1 MSGRLHQLSL
11 AALTAVALSVC
22 AALAADAPTVSAEV
36 DRKRI
41 GTEDT
46 LVLTVRIEGDGAK
59 RVGAPTLADMD
70 DFRVLRGPSVS
81 SQFQWVNGRSR
92 SFRTFTYVL
101 QPLRQ
106 GALEI
111 PEVILKVFGGGS
123 VQTAPIEVEVVE
135 GTVAERRR
143 RTPRQGLTGPRQ
155 QSSSSNAKVNIEAE
169 LDRKSAFVGQQ
180 VTVVY
185 RVYTQLDIT
194 GLELVNAP
202 SYPGFWVEELKI
214 DPNPLGRRA
223 VREGESYIEYTVLKK
238 ALFPT
243 RAGRLEIPALRFS
256 LGVRGTSRDPFES
269 LFFGSGQTVYRKS
282 PPLALEVQP
291 LPEEGRP
298 ASFSG
303 AVGHYRLNVSPDRQ
317 EARVNDAISLR
328 VRVHGEGNLR
338 PVGEPAFPQMPD
350 FKAYDPKVD
359 EKIRIEGG
367 RLKGSKTWDYVLLP
381 LAPGSQEIPSIE
393 FSYFDPDSA
402 RYQVLRST
410 PIRVQVERGELQVGT
425 TVAGVQPRE
434 VRELRTDIRHLRPT
448 PEQLMDRS
456 RMLRQRAGFVA
467 ALAVPATANLVLM
480 LAVWRRETRQA
491 APGELRRRR
500 AARWARRALHHA
512 AAAAKHSSAGF
523 FEAVSKALR
532 QYVADKLDRS
542 AAGLTIREIEN
553 ALSSAGVGAM
563 DCGLVRSCL
572 EACDRAQFAPSAA
585 RPAARA
591 ELVQQA
597 RSAVDNLEARL

>member
-1 MSGRLHQLSL
+1 MRRRLRYICL
-11 AALTAVALSVC
+11 AALTTAALSVC

-46 LVLTVRIEGDGAK
+46 LVLTVRIEGDGAR
-59 RVGAPTLADMD
+59 RVGAPTLPGMD

-81 SQFQWVNGRSR
+81 SQFQWVNGRAR

-106 GALEI
+106 GTLEI
-111 PEVILKVFGGGS
+111 PEVTLKTSDGGS
-123 VQTAPIEVEVVE
+123 LETAPIEVEVVE
-135 GTVAERRR
+135 GTAAERRR
-143 RTPRQGLTGPRQ
+143 RTTGQGLSGLRQ
-155 QSSSSNAKVNIEAE
+155 QRGSGSAKVKIEVE
-169 LDRKSAFVGQQ
+169 LDRKRAFVGQQ

-185 RVYTQLDIT
+185 RIFTQLDIT
-194 GLELVNAP
+194 GLELADAP
-202 SYPGFWVEELKI
+202 SYPGFWVEDLKI
-214 DPNPLGRRA
+214 DPNPSGRRA
-223 VREGESYIEYTVLKK
+223 VRDGESYIEYTVMKK

-243 RAGRLEIPALRFS
+243 RAGPLEIPALTFS
-256 LGVRGTSRDPFES
+256 LGVRGTGRDPFES

-282 PPLALEVQP
+282 TPLVLEVQP
-291 LPEEGRP
+291 LPEEGKP

-303 AVGHYRLNVSPDRQ
+303 AVGHYRLNVSPDRK

-328 VRVHGEGNLR
+328 VRIHGEGNLR
-338 PVGEPAFPQMPD
+338 PVGKPALPQMSD

-359 EKIRIEGG
+359 EKIRIEGE

-402 RYQVLRST
+402 RYQTLRST
-410 PIRVQVERGELQVGT
+410 PIRVQVERGEMQAST
-425 TVAGVQPRE
+425 SVAGVQPRE

-448 PEQLMDRS
+448 PERLKDRS
-456 RMLRQRAGFVA
+456 RLLRQRAGFLA
-467 ALAVPATANLVLM
+467 ALAVPAAVNLALV
-480 LAVWRRETRQA
+480 LAVWRRETWQA
-491 APGELRRRR
+491 APGALRGRR
-500 AARWARRALHHA
+500 AARRARRALHHA
-512 AAAAKHSSAGF
+512 ASGAQHSPGEF
-523 FEAVSKALR
+523 FEGVSKALR
-532 QYVADKLDRS
+532 EYVADKLDRS
-542 AAGLTIREIEN
+542 AAGLTIREIEK

-591 ELVQQA
+591 ELVDQA
-597 RSAVDNLEARL
+597 RRAVDNLETRL